1 MSIYNYIKEVGLKIV
16 VLIVKLII
24 SLRYRVKI
32 KGLDK
37 IGPKKGALIL
47 PNHPAEIDPVII
59 MMTLWKKLRPH
70 PLVVEHFFYLK
81 GFRFLMKWVEALP
94 FPDMEVA
101 ANKWK
106 VRQLEKQFTRIVEA
120 LKQGENFLIYPS
132 GKLKRTDLEV
142 LGGSSF
148 VPNLLHAYPQT
159 EVILVRTGGLW
170 GSRFSRVVT
179 GKTPDF
185 AATLLEGMKILLKNG
200 IFFTPR
206 REVVLEIEEAPPN
219 FPKQGTRLEINR
231 FLEAWYNQK
240 GSEPVTFVSDYFW
253 KYRIPQQAMKLKA
266 AEEKFTLPLEKEKE
280 IIEEIAALSK
290 CSLDKIERNLDLAT
304 DLGLDSLD
312 IAQIYAFLDEK
323 YDIVNLPPGQ
333 LQTVEDVLRA
343 VSGVEQEIEVEKKKE
358 EKWPHEPSRLDPVLP
373 WGNTLGEAFLN
384 SCQRMGKLTACA
396 DSMSGILSYRRM
408 KQAALILSK
417 KIKELPGDHIG
428 VLLPASVAANLVI
441 FATLLAKKTP
451 VMLNWTVGVRAL
463 NHAVEIAGLQSVVS
477 SRRFLNRLDNGDLGN
492 VDDLLCFL
500 EDLREKM
507 TLKDKL
513 SGLFLSWKSCSSLL
527 VRLGLDQVN
536 SDAPAVIIFTSGT
549 ESLPKGVPLSHQ
561 NILSNQRA
569 ALQCVSFTA
578 QDTLFGVLPPF
589 HSFGFTVTGILPLL
603 AGLRVCYSPDPT
615 DSHGMA
621 REIEH
626 WKPTLFCCA
635 PGFIKALLR
644 VAKEGQLSSL
654 RLFVTGA
661 EKAPPELFEGIRALG
676 PNKILLEGY
685 GITECSP
692 IVSLER
698 VGSPH
703 KGVGQPLPGV
713 QLLVIDITTGEPLPQ
728 GQEGEICI
736 FGPTVFSGYLGGK
749 PDPFIEYQGKKW
761 YRSGDCGFLDVD
773 GTLILSGRL
782 KRFVKIG
789 GEMLSLGGIEEE
801 LIKLARDKKWVASDQ
816 EGPYLA
822 VSAKEKESD
831 RPQVILYTTFE
842 VDANQVNAALKES
855 GYGRIAK
862 IATVQRVPEIP
873 LTGTGKV
880 HHRLL
885 DETYG

>member
-1 MSIYNYIKEVGLKIV
+1 MTIFKHIKEAGLRIAILLV
-16 VLIVKLII
+16 RILF
-24 SLRYRVKI
+24 SLRYRIKV

-37 IGPKKGALIL
+37 ICAKKGALIL

-59 MMTLWKKLRPH
+59 IMVLWKKLRPH

-81 GFRFLMKWVEALP
+81 GFRFVMEWVGALP
-94 FPDMEVA
+94 FPNMEVA

-106 VRQLEKQFTRIVEA
+106 VRQLEKQFIRIVEA
-120 LKQGENFLIYPS
+120 LKKGENFLIYPA

-148 VPNLLHAYPQT
+148 VPNLLHAAPQT
-159 EVILVRTGGLW
+159 ELILVRTSGLW

-185 AATLLEGMKILLKNG
+185 SGTLWEGIKIILKNG

-206 REVVLEIEEAPPN
+206 REVVLEIEEAPSN
-219 FPKQGTRLEINR
+219 FPKRGTRLEINR
-231 FLEAWYNQK
+231 FLEAWYNEK
-240 GSEPVTFVSDYFW
+240 GPEPVTFVSDYFW
-253 KYRIPQQAMKLKA
+253 KYQIPRRAVRSK
-266 AEEKFTLPLEKEKE
+266 AEEGAFIVPPEREKEV
-280 IIEEIAALSK
+280 IEEIAALSK
-290 CSLDKIERNLDLAT
+290 HSSDKIQRELDLAT

-323 YDIVNLPPGQ
+323 YDIANLPQGQ

-343 VSGVEQEIEVEKKKE
+343 ASGVEQEVEVEKKRE
-358 EKWPHEPSRLDPVLP
+358 EKWPQEASRPEPSLP
-373 WGNTLGEAFLN
+373 WGNTLMEAFLH
-384 SCQRMGKLTACA
+384 SCQRMGNLTACA
-396 DSMSGILSYRRM
+396 DSMSGILSYKRL

-417 KIKELPGDHIG
+417 KIKEMPGDHIG
-428 VLLPASVAANLVI
+428 ILLPASVAANLLI

-463 NHAVEIAGLQSVVS
+463 NHAVEIAQLQTVVS

-500 EDLREKM
+500 EDLRDKI
-507 TLKDKL
+507 TLRDKL
-513 SGLFLSWKSCSSLL
+513 SGLFLSWKSCSALL
-527 VRLGLDQVN
+527 MRLGLDQIK
-536 SDAPAVIIFTSGT
+536 SEAPAVIIFTSGT

-578 QDTLFGVLPPF
+578 RDTLFGVLPPF

-615 DSHGMA
+615 DSHGIA
-621 REIEH
+621 HEIEH

-644 VAKEGQLSSL
+644 VAKEEQLSSL
-654 RLFVTGA
+654 NLIVTGA
-661 EKAPPELFEGIRALG
+661 EKAPPELLEGIRALG
-676 PNKILLEGY
+676 PNKIVLEGY

-692 IVSLER
+692 IVTLER
-698 VGSPH
+698 PGTPH

-713 QLLVIDITTGEPLPQ
+713 QLLVIDRVTGTPLPQ
-728 GQEGEICI
+728 GEEGEVCI
-736 FGPTVFSGYLGGK
+736 SGPTVFSGYLGGK
-749 PDPFIEYQGKKW
+749 PDPFIEYEGKKW
-761 YRSGDCGFLDVD
+761 YRSGDCGFLDAD

-782 KRFVKIG
+782 KRFVKVG
-789 GEMLSLGGIEEE
+789 GEMLSLGGMEEE
-801 LIKLARDKKWVASDQ
+801 LIRLAREKKWVALDQ

-842 VDANQVNAALKES
+842 VDRDQVNAALKES
-855 GYGRIAK
+855 GHGRIAK
-862 IATVQRVPEIP
+862 IATVQRVQEIP
-873 LTGTGKV
+873 LTGTGKI